1 MITWTVL
8 FKKMEEKTD
17 RIKKESQDKIRKFKS
32 KGIFSLNNVIVKKNG
47 NVKTKH
53 YLTPKKQQ
61 KETSNDLQ
69 NIKVFSSNA
78 FLQVNV

>member
-17 RIKKESQDKIRKFKS
+17 RIKKENQDKIRKFKS

-53 YLTPKKQQ
+53 YLTPKETTERNKQWFT
-61 KETSNDLQ
+61 KYKGIFIKYIFTS
-69 NIKVFSSNA
+69 
-78 FLQVNV
+78 